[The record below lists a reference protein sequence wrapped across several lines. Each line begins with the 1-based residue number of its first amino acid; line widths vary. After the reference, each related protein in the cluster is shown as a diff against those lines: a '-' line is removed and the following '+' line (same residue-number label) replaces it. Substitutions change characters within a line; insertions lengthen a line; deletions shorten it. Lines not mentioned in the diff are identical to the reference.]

1 MRAPSTI
8 GHDSA
13 EHVFSILISGAYRK
27 NSLAGMNLAA
37 CRPEM
42 LSTLRRRTKR
52 WLPIQLTLLAFPF
65 KVPNPAKVGDRRLP
79 DFAELAAIEHLRT
92 LRDAI
97 SEVYPPGLNVHILHD
112 GSLIADVFGTDLQ
125 EVTRY
130 QDYFVA
136 LVTKARASTFIRCH
150 DFEALQRHSQID
162 FCSSIERLRLEAK
175 RWWQERR
182 GTIEWQRSF
191 RKTLGMINLRE
202 FPPSTVLTLMR
213 HAPTG
218 SLPSGFECVERR
230 VHRAMVGY
238 YVQDAVI
245 HQFDPR
251 PHCFPDA
258 IHATTQNRPGRL
270 SLWLVRRG
278 RSLLPWHGV
287 GCFDDCG
294 RTRVVHAADLFDQ
307 PSYKPE
313 FIAREETPF
322 AYRRVTLSS
331 PLRHECN
338 PL

>member
-1 MRAPSTI
+1 MPSRTI
-8 GHDSA
+8 
-13 EHVFSILISGAYRK
+13 
-27 NSLAGMNLAA
+27 
-37 CRPEM
+37 
-42 LSTLRRRTKR
+42 STLRRRTKR

-79 DFAELAAIEHLRT
+79 DFAESAAIEHLRT

-202 FPPSTVLTLMR
+202 FLHPL
-213 HAPTG
+213 
-218 SLPSGFECVERR
+218 F
-230 VHRAMVGY
+230 
-238 YVQDAVI
+238 
-245 HQFDPR
+245 
-251 PHCFPDA
+251 
-258 IHATTQNRPGRL
+258 RL
-270 SLWLVRRG
+270 L
-278 RSLLPWHGV
+278 
-287 GCFDDCG
+287 
-294 RTRVVHAADLFDQ
+294 
-307 PSYKPE
+307 
-313 FIAREETPF
+313 
-322 AYRRVTLSS
+322 
-331 PLRHECN
+331 
-338 PL
+338 